1 MTILKKYGLRF
12 IVIIILGFMTW
23 ALILSA
29 KNNAQTV
36 DEGVYISSGYALYQ
50 YKQYPLN
57 KEHPPLAKYLAGLPL
72 QFQAINFTDNAKKN
86 IANNDQYGFANEFLY
101 NSGNNADKIIFFGRL
116 PFIILTITLGLI
128 IFWFIKNVTH
138 SEFAGLI
145 SIAFYAI
152 CPNIIANG
160 HLATNDF
167 LLTFF
172 FVLIALALYFYAKK
186 PTKQWIVAIGF
197 CAAGAILSKFSA
209 LILFLIIPFLF
220 AIYVYLKK
228 ITLKQAMIDLSI
240 ILAIILGIVLLIYNH
255 NIIFFFQGIAI
266 QFTRTGS
273 PAYLFGQYSETGWWY
288 YFPLAFLIKTPLPTI
303 LLLVITLICISIRWQ
318 KTINY
323 LPLLILPIIF
333 FLVSCF
339 NKLDLGIRYILP
351 IFPFIYLGFGLV
363 FFCVIKQFKKY
374 YYAIITIIFFS
385 ILINFFSFYKI
396 TPYQIAYFN
405 ELVGGPDNG
414 YKYLV
419 DSNLDW
425 GQGLK
430 ELASYLKENNINEP
444 IYLSYFGTASPKYY
458 GINFKNLPYNRSQ
471 NISGYVVISVNN
483 LILPFGNFQN
493 FPYDVNVFK
502 WLLNEQPITRI
513 GHSIYIYKK

>member
-1 MTILKKYGLRF
+1 MTVLKKYSLRA
-12 IVIIILGFMTW
+12 IAITILGLMAW

-29 KNNAQTV
+29 KNDAQTV

-72 QFQAINFTDNAKKN
+72 QFQKINFTNNAKQY

-101 NSGNNADKIIFFGRL
+101 NSGNDANKIIFFSRL

-128 IFWFIKNVTH
+128 IFWFIAKITR
-138 SEFAGLI
+138 SELAGLI
-145 SIAFYAI
+145 SVIFYAL

-167 LLTFF
+167 LLAFF
-172 FVLIALALYFYAKK
+172 FVLVALALYFYAKK
-186 PTKQWIVAIGF
+186 LTKQWIVIVGL
-197 CAAGAILSKFSA
+197 CVAGAILSKFSA
-209 LILFLIIPFLF
+209 LTLFLIIPFLF

-228 ITLKQAMIDLSI
+228 ITPKQAIIDLSS
-240 ILAIILGIVLLIYNH
+240 ILVITLGAVLLIYNR
-255 NIIFFFQGIAI
+255 NIIFFFQGIVI

-303 LLLVITLICISIRWQ
+303 FLFVVSSIYIVINWQ
-318 KTINY
+318 KIIDY
-323 LPLLILPIIF
+323 LPLIALPVIF
-333 FLVSCF
+333 FLVACF

-351 IFPFIYLGFGLV
+351 VFPFIYLGIGLV
-363 FFCVIKQFKKY
+363 FFYVIKQFKKY

-405 ELVGGPDNG
+405 ELVGGPNNG
-414 YKYLV
+414 YKYLI

-430 ELASYLKENNINEP
+430 ELAGYLKKNNINEP
-444 IYLSYFGTASPKYY
+444 IYLSYFGTASPEYY
-458 GINFKNLPYNRSQ
+458 GINFKNLPYSCSQ
-471 NISGYVVISVNN
+471 NISGYIAISVNN

-493 FPYDVNVFK
+493 FPYDVNGFK
-502 WLLNEQPITRI
+502 WLLNDQPIKRI